1 MPDARVTPS
10 RAAVRAAVVATT
22 LLSVGVL
29 GCAAAIAETT
39 PGPTATASATASPT
53 ATTTATATATA
64 TSSADPTSLVTTSPS
79 ASSSATTTTSAT
91 PTPTPTT
98 TTTPTPTSTTAP
110 LPPRTTR
117 SAQKRLNDL
126 GCSAGTVDGVM
137 GTRTKAAI
145 IKFQAANALT
155 QTGSMTTATWR
166 KLEATRKVRCDRRP
180 VPGSSGTGRRIVVSR
195 TQNYVWLVRSDGTVR
210 WQGGII
216 DNPSIW
222 PSGSYRTGS
231 ACGRAAH
238 VLYNSDYSGTLRL
251 DHFSRVQTGLCGV
264 AFHRVPVRKS
274 NGTQIHADW
283 MLGTNLLSSHGCMR
297 VSARTATEIWD
308 FSQSAVK
315 VVVKP

>member
-10 RAAVRAAVVATT
+10 HSAIRAAVVTGT
-22 LLSVGVL
+22 LLGVGL
-29 GCAAAIAETT
+29 LTCAAAVAETS
-39 PGPTATASATASPT
+39 PSPTVTASATASATASTTPTPTPTKT
-53 ATTTATATATA
+53 AT
-64 TSSADPTSLVTTSPS
+64 
-79 ASSSATTTTSAT
+79 AT

-98 TTTPTPTSTTAP
+98 TTA

-155 QTGSMTTATWR
+155 QAGSMTTATWR

-238 VLYNSDYSGTLRL
+238 VLHNSDYSGTLRL

-283 MLGTNLLSSHGCMR
+283 VLGTNLLASHGCMR

-308 FSQSAVK
+308 FSQAAVK